1 MQYASAKNK
10 TKDSAIHTVKSTV
23 AKLAK
28 HGLDDNGS

>member
-1 MQYASAKNK
+1 MRECKNK
-10 TKDSAIHTVKSTV
+10 TKDNTYTVMSTV